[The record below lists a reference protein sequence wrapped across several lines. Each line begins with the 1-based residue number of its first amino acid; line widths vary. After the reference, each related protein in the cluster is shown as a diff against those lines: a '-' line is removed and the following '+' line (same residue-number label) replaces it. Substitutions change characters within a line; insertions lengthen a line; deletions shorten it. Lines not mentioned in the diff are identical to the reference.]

1 MFFSNCERKNSIQD
15 SSESDHHICAFKI
28 IISDSLFCYVT
39 ALHLN
44 RQNIT
49 INYFSMSD
57 EENYEVEDIVNHRH
71 KKGKVEYLI
80 RWKGYTEKDDTWEPE
95 ENLDCPDK
103 ITAYNKKVTSSMV
116 QTLLS
121 LKT

>member
-1 MFFSNCERKNSIQD
+1 
-15 SSESDHHICAFKI
+15 
-28 IISDSLFCYVT
+28 
-39 ALHLN
+39 
-44 RQNIT
+44 
-49 INYFSMSD
+49 MSD

-103 ITAYNKKVTSSMV
+103 ITAYNKKVILSMV
-116 QTLLS
+116 RGLLRIVS
-121 LKT
+121 LAGKSMKP

>member
-1 MFFSNCERKNSIQD
+1 
-15 SSESDHHICAFKI
+15 
-28 IISDSLFCYVT
+28 
-39 ALHLN
+39 
-44 RQNIT
+44 
-49 INYFSMSD
+49 MSD

-103 ITAYNKKVTSSMV
+103 ITAYNKKVKFLKYFKIFNEYFQAQVAAKVVTADKSKRKRV
-116 QTLLS
+116 TNFKNHLS
-121 LKT
+121 AI

>member
-1 MFFSNCERKNSIQD
+1 
-15 SSESDHHICAFKI
+15 
-28 IISDSLFCYVT
+28 
-39 ALHLN
+39 
-44 RQNIT
+44 
-49 INYFSMSD
+49 MSD

-103 ITAYNKKVTSSMV
+103 ITAYNKKVNLWISIFNLNKRAKIIMAKIT
-116 QTLLS
+116 
-121 LKT
+121 

>member
-1 MFFSNCERKNSIQD
+1 
-15 SSESDHHICAFKI
+15 
-28 IISDSLFCYVT
+28 
-39 ALHLN
+39 
-44 RQNIT
+44 
-49 INYFSMSD
+49 MSD

-103 ITAYNKKVTSSMV
+103 ITAYNKKVTTRK
-116 QTLLS
+116 TLNLFMGTKS
-121 LKT
+121 RIICDFQILGFCFRQYGLDVFDRRFE